1 MRQSNVVRFF
11 QSLSRRFAPDNNS
24 LEHKAQ
30 ISARLLLS
38 SIFSGAQLA
47 PITCTGEFVDYF
59 EGLIKTLLEHEGY
72 WVRQSFKVNLTREEK
87 RDIGKPSIPRPEIDI
102 LAFKPGENQ
111 VIAFEAKS
119 YLDSPGVKLNEL
131 VQSHKIP
138 EGRYKLFTCDNY
150 REIVFSRMKQDLID
164 LGMGTNDTEITL
176 GLAAGNVY
184 QSKSE
189 EIRKFLNSKGWSFLS
204 PEDIREKVT
213 GLAEKGYENEPS
225 IITTKILM
233 R

>member
-1 MRQSNVVRFF
+1 M
-11 QSLSRRFAPDNNS
+11 
-24 LEHKAQ
+24 
-30 ISARLLLS
+30 
-38 SIFSGAQLA
+38 
-47 PITCTGEFVDYF
+47 DYF